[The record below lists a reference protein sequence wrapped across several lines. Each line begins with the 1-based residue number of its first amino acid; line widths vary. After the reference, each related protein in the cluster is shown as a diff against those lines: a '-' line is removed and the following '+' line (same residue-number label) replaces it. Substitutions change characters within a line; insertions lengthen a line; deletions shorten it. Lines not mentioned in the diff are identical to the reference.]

1 MVLRWVRMV
10 CLATYVCASAQGCLA
25 ADSSAAL
32 AAPVAPPVVY
42 VSDFDLDAANI
53 APDSG
58 PGHRARGILG
68 NLVPEGPLRQQQ
80 DPQARARDMVALMAQ
95 SLTDDLKKAGVDARR
110 VTPGEPLPHDG
121 WQVRGVFL
129 SVDEGNRLRRAMVG
143 MGAGQSQFQV
153 AVSCDNLAT
162 PELPPLYETVEEG
175 ASRDMPGAVIKL
187 NPYVIAA
194 KVVLS
199 GRDEK
204 TAVRKS
210 AEQIAD
216 ELARRLQTG
225 AREAGSAAPA
235 R

>member
-1 MVLRWVRMV
+1 MV
-10 CLATYVCASAQGCLA
+10 CLATCVCAGADGCLA
-25 ADSSAAL
+25 ADSSAAPT
-32 AAPVAPPVVY
+32 APVAPPVVY
-42 VSDFDLDAANI
+42 VSDFDLDATNVT
-53 APDSG
+53 PDSG
-58 PGHRARGILG
+58 PGHRARGIVG
-68 NLVPEGPLRQQQ
+68 NLLPEGPLRQQQ
-80 DPQARARDMVALMAQ
+80 DPQARARQIVVLMAQ

-110 VTPGEPLPHDG
+110 VTPGEPLPHSG

-153 AVSCDNLAT
+153 AVSCDDLAK

-199 GRDEK
+199 GRDQK
-204 TAVRKS
+204 TAVKKS
-210 AEQIAD
+210 AEQIAG
-216 ELARRLQTG
+216 ELAQRLKAG
-225 AREAGSAAPA
+225 AR
-235 R
+235 

>member
-1 MVLRWVRMV
+1 MVFRSVGII
-10 CLATYVCASAQGCLA
+10 CLATCVWASAARCLA
-25 ADSSAAL
+25 ADSSAAPST
-32 AAPVAPPVVY
+32 PVAQPVVY
-42 VSDFDLDAANI
+42 VSDFDLDAANVT
-53 APDSG
+53 PDSG
-58 PGHRARGILG
+58 PGHRARGIVG

-80 DPQARARDMVALMAQ
+80 DPQARAREIVALMAQ
-95 SLTDDLKKAGVDARR
+95 SLTDDLRKAGVDARR
-110 VTPGEPLPHDG
+110 VTPGEPLPHSG

-143 MGAGQSQFQV
+143 MGSGQSQFQV

-162 PELPPLYETVEEG
+162 PELPPLYEGVEQG

-204 TAVRKS
+204 TAIRKS
-210 AEQIAD
+210 AEQIAE
-216 ELARRLQTG
+216 ELAQRLQTG
-225 AREAGSAAPA
+225 TR
-235 R
+235 

>member
-1 MVLRWVRMV
+1 MPGRWMRMI
-10 CLATYVCASAQGCLA
+10 CLVTYVCASMDACLA
-25 ADSSAAL
+25 ADSSAPPSAAL
-32 AAPVAPPVVY
+32 APPVVY
-42 VSDFDLDAANI
+42 VADFDLDAASV

-58 PGHRARGILG
+58 PGHRARGIVG
-68 NLVPEGPLRQQQ
+68 NFLPEGPLRQHQ
-80 DPQARARDMVALMAQ
+80 DPQARAHALVALMAQ
-95 SLTDDLKKAGVDARR
+95 SLTDDLKKEGVDARR
-110 VTPGEPLPHDG
+110 VTPGEPLPRVG

-153 AVSCDNLAT
+153 AVSCDSLAA

-175 ASRDMPGAVIKL
+175 ASKGMPGAMVKL

-204 TAVRKS
+204 TAIRNS
-210 AEQIAD
+210 AQQIAE
-216 ELARRLQTG
+216 ELAQRLRAG
-225 AREAGSAAPA
+225 AK
-235 R
+235 

>member
-1 MVLRWVRMV
+1 MRNGFSMGGNDLFRGMRVGQPGGS
-10 CLATYVCASAQGCLA
+10 LAEDSPASP
-25 ADSSAAL
+25 SAL
-32 AAPVAPPVVY
+32 VAPPVVY
-42 VSDFDLDAANI
+42 VSDFDLDAANV

-68 NLVPEGPLRQQQ
+68 HLMPEGPLRQRQ
-80 DPQARARDMVALMAQ
+80 DPQARAREIVALMAQ

-110 VTPGEPLPHDG
+110 VTPGEPLPHNG

-129 SVDEGNRLRRAMVG
+129 SIDEGNRLRRAMVG

-162 PELPPLYETVEEG
+162 PDLPPLYESVEEG
-175 ASRDMPGAVIKL
+175 ASRDMPGAVVKL

-204 TAVRKS
+204 AAVRKS

-216 ELARRLQTG
+216 ELAKRLQAG
-225 AREAGSAAPA
+225 AR
-235 R
+235 

>member
-1 MVLRWVRMV
+1 MMFRWMRMV
-10 CLATYVCASAQGCLA
+10 GLATYVCVSADGCLA
-25 ADSSAAL
+25 ADASA
-32 AAPVAPPVVY
+32 APPVVY
-42 VSDFDLDAANI
+42 VADFDLDAANI

-58 PGHRARGILG
+58 PGHRARGIVG
-68 NLVPEGPLRQQQ
+68 NLVPAGPLRQQQ
-80 DPQARARDMVALMAQ
+80 DPQARAREIVALMAQ

-110 VTPGEPLPHDG
+110 VAPGEPLPHDG

-153 AVSCDNLAT
+153 AVSCDSLAA
-162 PELPPLYETVEEG
+162 PELPPLYESVEEG
-175 ASRDMPGAVIKL
+175 KSRDMPGAVIKL

-204 TAVRKS
+204 TAVRNS
-210 AEQIAD
+210 AQQIAD

-225 AREAGSAAPA
+225 AR
-235 R
+235 

>member
-1 MVLRWVRMV
+1 MV
-10 CLATYVCASAQGCLA
+10 CLVTCVCASTNESLA
-25 ADSSAAL
+25 ADSSG
-32 AAPVAPPVVY
+32 APSSPGAPPVVY
-42 VSDFDLDAANI
+42 VADFDLDAANI
-53 APDSG
+53 TPDNG
-58 PGHRARGILG
+58 PGHRARGIVG
-68 NLVPEGPLRQQQ
+68 NLVPAGPLRQQQ
-80 DPQARARDMVALMAQ
+80 DPQARAREIVALMAQ

-110 VTPGEPLPHDG
+110 VKPGEPLPHSG

-143 MGAGQSQFQV
+143 MGSGQSQFQV

-162 PELPPLYETVEEG
+162 PELPPLYEGVEQG

-204 TAVRKS
+204 TAIRKS
-210 AEQIAD
+210 AEQIAE
-216 ELARRLQTG
+216 ELAQRLQTG
-225 AREAGSAAPA
+225 TR
-235 R
+235 